1 MNRLLLLAMFSS
13 NVFAS
18 SALWV
23 DDNIKIPMRSDASFA
38 KNNIVIYVPINSE
51 VNLLQ
56 NNSSGWSEVE
66 FKGYQ
71 GWMVSRYL
79 SDKPLKN
86 TLADNLSNQLLVLKA
101 NLRDKTE
108 LAQRKDNLL
117 RSKQNEIELLSIEV
131 KQSKAQKSTVSTLQK
146 ELSNSV
152 ESNALLLKRWSLL
165 KSKNDSLYGTDFL
178 ALIATIAFI
187 LGISIGFVFSRAS
200 ARKVHSMY
208 SI

>member
-1 MNRLLLLAMFSS
+1 MYRLLLLAMLSS

-18 SALWV
+18 SVLWV
-23 DDNIKIPMRSDASFA
+23 DDNVKIPMRSDASFA
-38 KNNIVIYVPINSE
+38 KNNIITYVPINSE

-56 NNSSGWSEVE
+56 DNSSGWSKVE

-79 SDKPLKN
+79 SNKPFKN
-86 TLADNLSNQLLVLKA
+86 ALVDDLSKQLIVLKA

-108 LAQRKDNLL
+108 LEQRKDNLIK
-117 RSKQNEIELLSIEV
+117 SKQNEIELLSLEV
-131 KQSKAQKSTVSTLQK
+131 KQSKTQQETVSTLQK
-146 ELSNSV
+146 ELNNSV
-152 ESNALLLKRWSLL
+152 ESNTLLLKRLSLL

-178 ALIATIAFI
+178 ALIATIVFI
-187 LGISIGFVFSRAS
+187 LGISIGFIFSRAS
-200 ARKVHSMY
+200 VRKVHSMY